1 MKKDDLLHRNGFEL
15 PRRVGLAAGRPAA
28 VALSPLVRQARRVQK
43 RMPLLPE
50 ARGERSGFERAA
62 NATDVVRLL
71 VVGDSTAA
79 GVGVTYLRDA
89 LPPQLAAILAEHRR
103 CTVAWTVSARTG
115 ATASFTAME
124 LVPGAPF
131 EQDISVVLV
140 GVNDALRLRSRRT
153 WRTSMERLVDA
164 LQEHVRPGGQIV
176 VAGLPNLG
184 QFRTFPRP
192 LRTVLGWHSR
202 ALDRELR
209 QIARRRPVV
218 THVAMPPVS
227 WPEMFAKDRF
237 HPNTAA
243 YRALASHFAAAITAH
258 G

>member
-1 MKKDDLLHRNGFEL
+1 
-15 PRRVGLAAGRPAA
+15 VGLAAGRLGA

-43 RMPLLPE
+43 RMPL
-50 ARGERSGFERAA
+50 
-62 NATDVVRLL
+62 
-71 VVGDSTAA
+71 
-79 GVGVTYLRDA
+79 
-89 LPPQLAAILAEHRR
+89 
-103 CTVAWTVSARTG
+103 
-115 ATASFTAME
+115 
-124 LVPGAPF
+124 
-131 EQDISVVLV
+131 
-140 GVNDALRLRSRRT
+140 
-153 WRTSMERLVDA
+153 
-164 LQEHVRPGGQIV
+164 
-176 VAGLPNLG
+176 
-184 QFRTFPRP
+184 